1 MDTNNYDLNHAR
13 EMEIMALGLSHV
25 FMLNESLFDLDI
37 LEEDNSEALEAIGQ
51 ISSLVK
57 PVLKGCAEG
66 LGRPERSLYEE
77 LYRDFQ
83 DCAKLNDIEVSP
95 FLERV
100 LLRLADD

>member
-1 MDTNNYDLNHAR
+1 MNTNDNERSQAQD
-13 EMEIMALGLSHV
+13 MELMAEGLSHV
-25 FMLNESLFDLDI
+25 FMLNESLFDLD
-37 LEEDNSEALEAIGQ
+37 LPSNDNSEALETIGQ
-51 ISSLVK
+51 ICLLVK

-66 LGRPERSLYEE
+66 LGRSERGLYEE

-83 DCAKLNDIEVSP
+83 GCAKLNDIEVSP